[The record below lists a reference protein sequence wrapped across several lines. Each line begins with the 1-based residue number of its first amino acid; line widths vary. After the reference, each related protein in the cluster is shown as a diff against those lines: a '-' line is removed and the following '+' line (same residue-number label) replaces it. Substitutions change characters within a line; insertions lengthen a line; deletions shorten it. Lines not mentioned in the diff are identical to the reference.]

1 MYLGFNVVRKNGN
14 LLLNLFALM
23 ASSGIPGVT
32 MDAVR
37 YVQRA
42 LLPDLSNSEAAATF
56 ARMIEESLSSWF
68 TQWNF
73 FFHNLA
79 QLRFSGANDDPGDGS
94 SVAGN
99 AGGKSN
105 GALSFVAQTYS

>member
-1 MYLGFNVVRKNGN
+1 
-14 LLLNLFALM
+14 M
-23 ASSGIPGVT
+23 ASSGIPGVNH
-32 MDAVR
+32 DAVK

-79 QLRFSGANDDPGDGS
+79 QMRFAGANDDFGGEHGGS
-94 SVAGN
+94 TGN
-99 AGGKSN
+99 KSGGI
-105 GALSFVAQTYS
+105 LSYVPRTYTYVMLFYCSAWELGNS